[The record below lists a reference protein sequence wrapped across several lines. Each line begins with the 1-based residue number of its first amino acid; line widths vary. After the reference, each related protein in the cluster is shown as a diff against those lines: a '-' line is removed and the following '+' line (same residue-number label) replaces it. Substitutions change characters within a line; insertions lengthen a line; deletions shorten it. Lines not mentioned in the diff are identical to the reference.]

1 MILKLNLNLP
11 GAEDVVTLEAV
22 PRVNCVPVAAT
33 VVLAFSVV
41 PSENGEADV
50 VVTVVEEPK
59 ERFNGAFDVVLLP
72 SEKPKS
78 ITNKVIYSKHFL
90 LIF

>member
-1 MILKLNLNLP
+1 MNLP
-11 GAEDVVTLEAV
+11 GAEDVVTLVAV
-22 PRVNCVPVAAT
+22 PWVNCVPVAAIE
-33 VVLAFSVV
+33 VLAFNVV

-72 SEKPKS
+72 SVKPK
-78 ITNKVIYSKHFL
+78 
-90 LIF
+90 